1 MGRLDDDIEALQDGL
16 PGYVSWVEREGDS
29 IEVYLDNNSND
40 PFNLMLPEGY
50 DATYPKGVVSC
61 VIGCNFEEL
70 GEGTIAELLARLN
83 ERAALLT
90 LPRQPTTLS
99 QEEEDSDGMPRDE
112 SMLSE
117 PEEPMHSQLVSDI
130 QSVKNRYTPDSIL
143 VEEMKLLD
151 KVFVTLKLDLSYL
164 SAAVCT
170 AWGLAPKSQQ
180 KPVCIKLQ
188 FSRSGYIDTAV
199 QAKVNCYQEG
209 REWCGLAGQLD
220 CIISFMLETITRQRA
235 DDMQDGI
242 SQNARTLMNM
252 GFARDAAEGAL
263 RQTSDIHGALAKLG
277 GSQAAAPRGVSSPPK
292 KKASV
297 SSKESASKLELC
309 DDKKDKKRI
318 PPNLHG
324 LLVQILD
331 YAHFRVK
338 TCPEFCVICD
348 QAHMFTTSMLKA
360 TVCSR
365 EVCAFA
371 FQKLGVGAKAAK
383 DLATDSGVV
392 DLLVLMA
399 RQAALSGRWKIIFNP
414 YPTIFDP
421 NDPKKKILHPDA
433 KNIDKVRK
441 IFEAF
446 PSVKDMYTNQS
457 TEERMEKNSTWAYP
471 LLQWILSSN
480 TSHLVKLR
488 KEQRIQSVTT
498 PHQYL
503 LVSAAPSKQEQF
515 DALKRKYKTTFAY
528 HGSATENWHSILRN
542 GLYSASGTEFQVN
555 GAAYGS
561 GIYLSPNAQVS
572 LGYSQL
578 SAVADDATAKQRAK
592 AMETDN
598 PHALFIGKSP
608 GCMAICEVIDHDI
621 KKSGDIW
628 VQPHP
633 DHVLT
638 RFFVV
643 FDEKFPPTETLHTQE
658 AKFSKELRQVVDQF
672 K

>member
-117 PEEPMHSQLVSDI
+117 PEEPMHSQLQSDI
-130 QSVKNRYTPDSIL
+130 EAVWQHPKYGRHCVSLREAKQ
-143 VEEMKLLD
+143 LD
-151 KVFVTLKLDLSYL
+151 KVFVTLKLELGYL
-164 SAAVCT
+164 SGPTCD
-170 AWGLAPKSQQ
+170 AWGLAKKKEN
-180 KPVCIKLQ
+180 KPVCLELE
-188 FSRSGYIDTAV
+188 FSRNGYVDTHRY
-199 QAKVNCYQEG
+199 KVNCYQEG
-209 REWCGLAGQLD
+209 REWCGLAGQLEN
-220 CIISFMLETITRQRA
+220 ILNLMLDDVLKQRA
-235 DDMQDGI
+235 EDRVAGI
-242 SQNARTLMNM
+242 TPAMRALMES
-252 GFARDAAEGAL
+252 GHSVEAARDMLGKYDVHTAL
-263 RQTSDIHGALAKLG
+263 TKLG
-277 GSQAAAPRGVSSPPK
+277 GLKRPYDSSDVCLSTPGV
-292 KKASV
+292 
-297 SSKESASKLELC
+297 LETS

-371 FQKLGVGAKAAK
+371 FQQLGVGTTAAK
-383 DLATDSGVV
+383 DVATDAGVV

-399 RQAALSGRWKIIFNP
+399 QASANSMRWEIIFNP

-441 IFEAF
+441 IFKSF
-446 PSVKDMYTNQS
+446 PSVKDLSSADNLDAKIK
-457 TEERMEKNSTWAYP
+457 MEQKSPWAAS

-488 KEQRIQSVTT
+488 KEHRIGMINT
-498 PHQYL
+498 PHQFL
-503 LVSAAPSKQEQF
+503 LISAAPSKQEQF

-528 HGSATENWHSILRN
+528 HGSATENWHSIMRN
-542 GLYSASGTEFQVN
+542 GLYCASGTKFQVN

-572 LGYSQL
+572 LGYSRISYEDSNPQGT
-578 SAVADDATAKQRAK
+578 SRNREETRDDQ
-592 AMETDN
+592 
-598 PHALFIGKSP
+598 FIGANL
-608 GCMAICEVIDHDI
+608 GCVAICEVIDHDI

-628 VQPHP
+628 VQPHE
-633 DHVLT
+633 DHVIT

-643 FDEKFPPTETLHTQE
+643 FDEKHTASANLNTQDK
-658 AKFSKELRQVVDQF
+658 KFSEQLREVVKQSC
-672 K
+672 

>member
-1 MGRLDDDIEALQDGL
+1 MCSG
-16 PGYVSWVEREGDS
+16 
-29 IEVYLDNNSND
+29 
-40 PFNLMLPEGY
+40 
-50 DATYPKGVVSC
+50 
-61 VIGCNFEEL
+61 
-70 GEGTIAELLARLN
+70 
-83 ERAALLT
+83 
-90 LPRQPTTLS
+90 PTC
-99 QEEEDSDGMPRDE
+99 D
-112 SMLSE
+112 
-117 PEEPMHSQLVSDI
+117 
-130 QSVKNRYTPDSIL
+130 
-143 VEEMKLLD
+143 
-151 KVFVTLKLDLSYL
+151 
-164 SAAVCT
+164 
-170 AWGLAPKSQQ
+170 AWGLAKKKEN
-180 KPVCIKLQ
+180 KPVCLELE
-188 FSRSGYIDTAV
+188 FSRNGYVDTHRY
-199 QAKVNCYQEG
+199 KVNCYQEG
-209 REWCGLAGQLD
+209 REWCGLAGQLEN
-220 CIISFMLETITRQRA
+220 ILNLMLDDVLKQRA
-235 DDMQDGI
+235 EDRVAGI
-242 SQNARTLMNM
+242 TPAMRALMES
-252 GFARDAAEGAL
+252 GHSVEAARDMLGKYDVHTAL
-263 RQTSDIHGALAKLG
+263 TKLG
-277 GSQAAAPRGVSSPPK
+277 GLKRPYDSSDVCLSTPGV
-292 KKASV
+292 
-297 SSKESASKLELC
+297 LETS